1 MCRAVLCRLLVVA
14 MLVAPALHASPT
26 RRAKPPATKVSSQA
40 ALDAFHQARH
50 CLELGLNIESLSNV
64 RQICNRD
71 GVSDRCSASRQA
83 WRAHRIEQFQ
93 RAQSGCSADPKVQEA
108 DFRATLIA
116 AVATGDPDV
125 EDCYVEGWSNATSAD
140 IPMYVRTSEQLIAKG
155 LARGDWRIVAVLA
168 NPIEPEGLAG
178 AGMAIN
184 LPQLGSWMTD
194 YRFNRLLWLGA
205 RGQYADMENF
215 EVEAAARWLR
225 PAARRRADAWAQAEF
240 RRHFSHSPVLDQAP
254 RGCLHVEPAD

>member
-1 MCRAVLCRLLVVA
+1 MCRTMLCQLFVVA
-14 MLVAPALHASPT
+14 MLVAPVLHAAPG
-26 RRAKPPATKVSSQA
+26 RPAMPPAMKVSSQV
-40 ALDAFHQARH
+40 ALDAFHHARH

-64 RQICNRD
+64 RQICARD
-71 GVSDRCSASRQA
+71 GGVDRCSARRQA
-83 WRAHRIEQFQ
+83 WRARRIEQFQ
-93 RAQSGCSADPKVQEA
+93 REQSGCSADPKVLEA

-125 EDCYVEGWSNATSAD
+125 EDCYVEGWSDATSAD

-155 LARGDWRIVAVLA
+155 MVRGDWRIVAVLA
-168 NPIEPEGLAG
+168 NPIGPEGLAG

-205 RGQYADMENF
+205 KGQYADMENV
-215 EVEAAARWLR
+215 ELEAAARWLR
-225 PAARRRADAWAQAEF
+225 PAARRRADTWARAEF

-254 RGCLHVEPAD
+254 RGCLHVEPGD

>member
-14 MLVAPALHASPT
+14 MLVAPALHAAPT
-26 RRAKPPATKVSSQA
+26 RQATPPATKVSSLA

-64 RQICNRD
+64 RQICNRN

-93 RAQSGCSADPKVQEA
+93 RARSGCSADPKVQEA

-140 IPMYVRTSEQLIAKG
+140 IPTYVRTSEQLIAKG
-155 LARGDWRIVAVLA
+155 LARGDWRIVDDGLSIQPPALA
-168 NPIEPEGLAG
+168 WREWPVCGHGEFRSRSGRT
-178 AGMAIN
+178 M
-184 LPQLGSWMTD
+184 
-194 YRFNRLLWLGA
+194 
-205 RGQYADMENF
+205 
-215 EVEAAARWLR
+215 VEASGEAKSRCLGTGRISPPLFTFARARSGAARLPSCR
-225 PAARRRADAWAQAEF
+225 ARRLIVGRIA
-240 RRHFSHSPVLDQAP
+240 AP
-254 RGCLHVEPAD
+254 A